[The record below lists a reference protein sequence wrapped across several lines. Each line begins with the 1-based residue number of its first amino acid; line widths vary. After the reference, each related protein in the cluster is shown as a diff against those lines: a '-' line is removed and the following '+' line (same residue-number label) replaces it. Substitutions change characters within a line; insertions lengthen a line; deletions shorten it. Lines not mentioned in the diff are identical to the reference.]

1 MHAAAPRPSRM
12 PLWRHLRATQPA
24 ERLAPLEAMLNR
36 ADIATPYQFLEELL
50 TGPLD
55 GRRKLIR
62 RLGHE
67 ARDPIEELLGAALD
81 FETLSAP
88 SLQLRSEEHTS
99 ELQSLMRISY
109 SGFCLKKK
117 NAYLNN

>member
-1 MHAAAPRPSRM
+1 MRISDWSSDVCSSDRDLMHAAAPRPSRM

-67 ARDPIEELLGAALD
+67 ARDPIEELLG
-81 FETLSAP
+81 
-88 SLQLRSEEHTS
+88 RSEEHTS

-109 SGFCLKKK
+109 AVFCL
-117 NAYLNN
+117 